1 MYALGECLLHF
12 SVSSASVISGCESRN
27 EKWQRTVDVCAA
39 DSAFSSCRILALKW
53 QKIGSCATKMIQL
66 EVNITLDHIIV

>member
-27 EKWQRTVDVCAA
+27 EKWQRPVDVCAA
-39 DSAFSSCRILALKW
+39 DSALRLFFVSHFGAQVAENWIVRH
-53 QKIGSCATKMIQL
+53 QK
-66 EVNITLDHIIV
+66 